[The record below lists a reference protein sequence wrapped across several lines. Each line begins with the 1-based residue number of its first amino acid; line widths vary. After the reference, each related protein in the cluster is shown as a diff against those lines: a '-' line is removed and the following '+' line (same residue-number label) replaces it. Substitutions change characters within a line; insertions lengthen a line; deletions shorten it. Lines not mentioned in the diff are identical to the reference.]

1 MTDSPTSSAASS
13 TLPIR
18 RMPSGAAP
26 DPIPLPT
33 YGTALAAGLDLSAA
47 VRAPVILKP
56 GERVLIPCGFAMAIP
71 AGFEG
76 QVRPRSGRALRDGL
90 TVLNSPG
97 TIDADYRGELRVIL
111 INLGQAAITLS
122 RGERVAQL
130 VIAPVVQMPPRWVTT
145 LDETRRGAQGFG
157 HTGQ

>member
-18 RMPSGAAP
+18 CMPSGAAP

-33 YGTALAAGLDLSAA
+33 YGTVLAAGLDLSAA

-97 TIDADYRGELRVIL
+97 TIDADYRGELKVIL